1 MLGGRLNYQQYLLH
15 ERQWIARLESTLVKK
30 LTLEHTSTV
39 LDTSY
44 KHSLLSVSA
53 ALPIQATYEFL
64 WLLPS

>member
-1 MLGGRLNYQQYLLH
+1 MLGGHLNYQQYLLH

-30 LTLEHTSTV
+30 LTLEYTSTV

-44 KHSLLSVSA
+44 KHALLSISA
-53 ALPIQATYEFL
+53 ALLIQATYEFL